1 MLKIAIALLSL
12 GGVAV
17 LFAAQQPSAAVL
29 NELTPTGK
37 LRVGINFG
45 NALMATR
52 DQAGVPG
59 GIAVD
64 MARELS
70 QRLGKTM
77 EIVPYQ
83 SARELAD
90 GAKANVWDVAFLA
103 TDPDRA
109 EEIDFTAPYVEVE
122 SSYLVPAGSTLHTI
136 AEVDREGVRIAV
148 SERSAYDLFL
158 TRELKRAE
166 LVRAPNVPASVEL
179 YFNQKLDA
187 LAGLKPLLVET
198 AERQPG
204 SRVLEGR
211 FTVVEQAVGAP
222 KGRAAAS
229 AFLREFVE
237 TAKKS
242 GLVAQII
249 EKNRARGVS
258 VAP

>member
-12 GGVAV
+12 GGLTV
-17 LFAAQQPSAAVL
+17 LFAAQQSSAGAFA
-29 NELTPTGK
+29 ELAPTAK

-52 DQAGVPG
+52 NQDGVPG

-70 QRLGKTM
+70 QRVGKPM
-77 EIVPYQ
+77 EIVAYS

-109 EEIDFTAPYVEVE
+109 EEIDFTAPYLEVE
-122 SSYLVPAGSTLHTI
+122 SSYLVPAGSPLRTL
-136 AEVDREGVRIAV
+136 ADVDREGVRIAI

-158 TRELKRAE
+158 TRVLKRAE
-166 LVRAPNVPASVEL
+166 LVRAPNVAASVDL
-179 YFNQKLDA
+179 FFDQKLEA
-187 LAGLKPLLVET
+187 LAGLKPLLVE
-198 AERQPG
+198 ASERQPG

-237 TAKKS
+237 TAKRS

-249 EKNRARGVS
+249 ERNRARGVS